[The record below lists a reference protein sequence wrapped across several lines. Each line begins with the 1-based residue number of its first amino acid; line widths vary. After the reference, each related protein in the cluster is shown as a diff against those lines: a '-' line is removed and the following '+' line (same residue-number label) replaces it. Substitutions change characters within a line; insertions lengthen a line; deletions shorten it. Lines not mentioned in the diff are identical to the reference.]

1 MNIALIGVGGIGKRH
16 LQCIDAMERV
26 GKARLT
32 AVVDPSTAPLQH
44 TLQELRQ
51 RGVRWYPDYR
61 KMLDAEKEVRAVSIV
76 TPIPLHFEM
85 TAHCLERNLHVF
97 LEKPPVPLIQQ
108 LYELIGRKGSERV
121 AIAFQWIC
129 SREVRLLKQM
139 IVEGRLGRI
148 TEIRMSACWPRR
160 DAYYDRADWAGRM
173 ALDGKPVFDGPA
185 TNGLAHI
192 IHNAMFFCGE
202 TFEGFGKPKTIEA
215 ELYRARPIEG
225 YDLICFRGESLSGV
239 RFLAS
244 LAHAVEEHKPYRI
257 EVCGTRGWARIGM
270 DGTHFETDQSGISF
284 DPASRPDSFVA
295 LYENFLDFAAG
306 KTPRPASTLRDS
318 TGYVLATN
326 GALLSSGGIHS
337 IGKPW
342 ARTYVSH
349 EETGWSVEGISDLIG
364 RSFEERRLFSEFGT
378 PWAVPGT
385 VLDISHLTK
394 ISLQQDAPQTA
405 IPK

>member
-1 MNIALIGVGGIGKRH
+1 MV
-16 LQCIDAMERV
+16 
-26 GKARLT
+26 RLR
-32 AVVDPSTAPLQH
+32 AVVDPSPEPVQQ

-61 KMLDAEKEVRAVSIV
+61 EMLAAEKQVEAVSIV

-85 TAHCLERNLHVF
+85 TSNCLERGLYVL

-108 LYELIGRKGSERV
+108 LHELVSRKGSERV

-139 IVEGRLGRI
+139 IVDGRLGQL

-173 ALDGKPVFDGPA
+173 MFHGKPVFDGPA

-202 TFEGFGKPKTIEA
+202 TFEAFGKPRIVEA
-215 ELYRARPIEG
+215 ELYRARAIEG
-225 YDLICFRGESLSGV
+225 YDLICFRGESVSGV
-239 RFLAS
+239 RFVAS

-257 EVCGTRGWARIGM
+257 EVRGTRGTARIGM
-270 DGTHFETDQSGISF
+270 DGAHFETDVDGTF
-284 DPASRPDSFVA
+284 FERENRPDSFVA

-306 KTPRPASTLRDS
+306 KLPRPATSLPDS
-318 TGYVLATN
+318 VGYVLTTN
-326 GALLSSGGIHS
+326 GSFLSSGGIHS

-342 ARTYVSH
+342 AKTYVSH
-349 EETGWSVEGISDLIG
+349 DETGWSVDGIDKLVDQ
-364 RSFEERRLFSEFGT
+364 SFEQGRLFSELGA
-378 PWAVPGT
+378 PWAVPGKT
-385 VLDISHLTK
+385 VDVSSLTEL
-394 ISLQQDAPQTA
+394 SLAMKEKRLPG
-405 IPK
+405 